1 MPSNGTPSRVLVAD
15 AIEAREQDVSV
26 RVTGPVLMNNSQALR
41 DVAIAGAGLLLAPDF
56 VVADALAEGRLVRVL
71 PEWLPSSYRVFG
83 VSPPDRYGAP
93 KTRAFVDFVAWALAR
108 AQRTSSR

>member
-41 DVAIAGAGLLLAPDF
+41 DV
-56 VVADALAEGRLVRVL
+56 
-71 PEWLPSSYRVFG
+71 G
-83 VSPPDRYGAP
+83 VSPPARYGAP